1 MSGDALMIGII
12 GVLLGILVG
21 RRWLKMQQA
30 GAGYKSA
37 VAGVPKA
44 RAGVKTAR
52 KAWMLAIRA
61 AMLAVV
67 LLFVYF
73 LATTTAVFQSAR

>member
-12 GVLLGILVG
+12 GVLLGLFVG

-30 GAGYKSA
+30 RAGYKGA

-44 RAGVKTAR
+44 RAAVKSARTA
-52 KAWMLAIRA
+52 WLLATRG
-61 AMLAVV
+61 AMLAAV
-67 LLFVYF
+67 LLIVYF
-73 LATTTAVFQSAR
+73 LATTTAVFQTAR

>member
-12 GVLLGILVG
+12 GALLGILVG

-30 GAGYKSA
+30 RAGYKGA

-44 RAGVKTAR
+44 RAGVKSAR
-52 KAWMLAIRA
+52 KAWLLATRA
-61 AMLAVV
+61 AMLAAV
-67 LLFVYF
+67 LMFVYF
-73 LATTTAVFQSAR
+73 LATTTAVFQTAR

>member
-12 GVLLGILVG
+12 GVMLGILVG

-30 GAGYKSA
+30 NSGYRSA

-44 RAGVKTAR
+44 KAAVKSAR
-52 KAWMLAIRA
+52 TAWMLAMRGTLLA
-61 AMLAVV
+61 AV

-73 LATTTAVFQSAR
+73 LATTTAVFQSAK